1 MKDAKRRPFW
11 TNSSRARRAGSL
23 DRDAVRWAYRLFL
36 DREPNESEDL
46 RRLVAASASTADLR
60 RMFLASDEF
69 RRRNPHDLAYTV
81 EPTVVI
87 AEIAPGLRLF
97 LDLSDVTIGL
107 NIARRRY
114 EESEMRFVRSVVR
127 SGEYVLD
134 IGANVG
140 FFTVWMASLVG
151 PHGHVFAYE
160 PLEQNAL
167 LLERSLAENGLEDR
181 VTLRRDA
188 VALVSGESGMVF
200 LPLEAGSQNSGG
212 AYLVDSDGEIPPGH
226 RVVRSRVVS
235 LDGEEFLRP
244 IRFIKID
251 VEGAEPLVFRGARR
265 LLEEDRPV
273 ILCEINPE
281 QIAKVGA
288 TTARELI
295 REMASLGFECRLL
308 GGEGP
313 GEPVEDATDD
323 RVRSV
328 VFAPRSV
335 GPTT

>member
-11 TNSSRARRAGSL
+11 RGSSRAPLARSL
-23 DRDAVRWAYRLFL
+23 DREAVRWAYRLFL
-36 DREPNESEDL
+36 DREPNPREDL
-46 RRLVAASASTADLR
+46 QRLAAASASTADLR

-87 AEIAPGLRLF
+87 TEIAPGLRLF

-114 EESEMRFVRSVVR
+114 EEGEMRFVRSFVHP
-127 SGEYVLD
+127 GEYVLD

-151 PHGHVFAYE
+151 PRGHVFAYE

-167 LLERSLAENGLEDR
+167 LLERSLAENGFEDR

-188 VALVSGESGMVF
+188 VAFVSGESGMVF
-200 LPLEAGSQNSGG
+200 LPLEEGSQNSGG
-212 AYLVDSDGEIPPGH
+212 AYLVDSEGEIPPGH
-226 RVVRSRVVS
+226 RVMRSRVVS
-235 LDGEEFLRP
+235 LDGEAFLRP

-273 ILCEINPE
+273 ILCEINPQ
-281 QIAKVGA
+281 QIAKVGG
-288 TTARELI
+288 TTPRELI

-308 GGEGP
+308 GEEGP
-313 GEPVEDATDD
+313 GEPVEDAADD

-328 VFAPRSV
+328 VFRPRSV
-335 GPTT
+335 GSTT